1 MQPMGVLAL
10 LDEECLFPKGGDKS
24 YLEKLNKNHA
34 DKSPNFVKAHKSR
47 QQNAE
52 FEIAH
57 YAGTVS
63 WLSLETISLFYLTL
77 LSFLLPYLFLSRFL
91 SLLKVCYTV
100 TGWLDKNKDPLNE
113 SVVDLLKKSTDPFI
127 ASLWSDYS
135 VETERGRGKKGSQFV
150 TVAQIHKQSLH
161 HLLTTLR
168 KYIYINHG
176 IMRETLLTRTLASRA
191 SEPARDH
198 YVYTLYTPNLRF

>member
-1 MQPMGVLAL
+1 M
-10 LDEECLFPKGGDKS
+10 
-24 YLEKLNKNHA
+24 
-34 DKSPNFVKAHKSR
+34 
-47 QQNAE
+47 
-52 FEIAH
+52 
-57 YAGTVS
+57 
-63 WLSLETISLFYLTL
+63 
-77 LSFLLPYLFLSRFL
+77 
-91 SLLKVCYTV
+91 CYTV

-127 ASLWSDYS
+127 AGLWADYS

-176 IMRETLLTRTLASRA
+176 RNST
-191 SEPARDH
+191 
-198 YVYTLYTPNLRF
+198 Y